1 MGPAALL
8 LKEDCAHIDQVAW
21 NMTPRNAVVTVSK
34 LDFQLVLMPPSG
46 QKKKR
51 TNAALNSL
59 SVIINNDSL
68 SWPSHYYKVTSELL

>member
-21 NMTPRNAVVTVSK
+21 NMTPRNAVATVSTV

-46 QKKKR
+46 QKKNR
-51 TNAALNSL
+51 TNAALNSI
-59 SVIINNDSL
+59 SVIINNDSFL
-68 SWPSHYYKVTSELL
+68 GLLTIIK